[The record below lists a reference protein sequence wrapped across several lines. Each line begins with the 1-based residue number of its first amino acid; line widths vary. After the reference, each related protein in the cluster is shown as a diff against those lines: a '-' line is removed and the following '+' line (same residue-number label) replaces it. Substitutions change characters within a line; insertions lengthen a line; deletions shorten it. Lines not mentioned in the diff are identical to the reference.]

1 MSKKEKYIDDGHTI
15 YNMDVEGLPN
25 RIEKRPSIG
34 LTKKERKAMIKA
46 AFQRYLP
53 MLFMVIACFG
63 IAMLLIYLWLN

>member
-53 MLFMVIACFG
+53 MLIMVIACYG
-63 IAMLLIYLWLN
+63 IEMLLLYLCLN